1 MSFPLGKIEPSIL
14 QEVVFKYLG
23 AKRNDVI
30 FGPSYGED
38 AAIVRVGDSLL
49 AVSCDP
55 ISGAERR
62 IGWLAVN
69 VSANDVS
76 TRGIRPRWFLPCVM
90 LPEGSG
96 KPLLEE
102 ICVQMDKAAQKL
114 GVAIVGG
121 HSEVTPGIS
130 HPLVIGFCAGV
141 ADEDRYVA
149 CAGAKP
155 GCKIVMTK
163 GAGIE
168 GTAVLAADR
177 RRPLEDEFG
186 EEFVARAE
194 SYFDSISVVEEA
206 ISAFRYG
213 GVLAMHDPTEGGISG
228 GLNEMAEA
236 SGTGFEVYES
246 QIYVSKETSEICR
259 YFRIE
264 PLNLIGSGS
273 LLIAATPER
282 AKGVVSEIESLGIR
296 ASIVGEF
303 LADKSIRRIVKRDGS
318 ICPLVMPEF
327 DDLWV
332 ALKRRV

>member
-1 MSFPLGKIEPSIL
+1 MSFPLGKIEPSTL

-30 FGPSYGED
+30 LGPSYGED

-76 TRGIRPRWFLPCVM
+76 TRGVRPSWFLPCVM

-141 ADEDRYVA
+141 ADEDRYVT

-177 RRPLEDEFG
+177 RKPLKDEFG

-206 ISAFRYG
+206 LSAFKYG
-213 GVLAMHDPTEGGISG
+213 GVLAMHDPTEGGVSG
-228 GLNEMAEA
+228 GLHEMAEA
-236 SGTGFEVYES
+236 SGAGFEIYED
-246 QIYVSKETSEICR
+246 QIYVSQETSEICR
-259 YFRIE
+259 YFGID

-273 LLIAATPER
+273 LLIAVMPER
-282 AKGVVSEIESLGIR
+282 TKGVVSEIESLGIR
-296 ASIVGEF
+296 ASIIGEF

-318 ICPLVMPEF
+318 VCPLVMPES

-332 ALKRRV
+332 ALKRKV